1 MSRGNRIAVDAGWS
15 EQCGLFFWRPPDW
28 LAVLRDSELRAVRA
42 DDRSGGLQPNTYPT
56 FIVHKGAV
64 RGDAPNDFFCAQ
76 YQRHHGLLTPAK
88 AIPDACESQGTR
100 VRSRS
105 NC

>member
-56 FIVHKGAV
+56 LSSTKAQSAAMRLTTSSALNIKGITA
-64 RGDAPNDFFCAQ
+64 
-76 YQRHHGLLTPAK
+76 
-88 AIPDACESQGTR
+88 S
-100 VRSRS
+100 
-105 NC
+105 